1 MMNSQIVHGILEY
14 LIIGIGWAILVE
26 YLDSRQSS
34 SKLKKSITTRLI
46 LVLLW
51 PATVFIAI
59 VNVLSNLIKK

>member
-59 VNVLSNLIKK
+59 VNVLSNLINK

>member
-1 MMNSQIVHGILEY
+1 MMAYSLLHGIFEY
-14 LIIGIGWAILVE
+14 LIIGIGWAVLVE
-26 YLDSRQSS
+26 YLDSRRSS

-59 VNVLSNLIKK
+59 VNLLRNLIHK

>member
-1 MMNSQIVHGILEY
+1 MLNNQIVHGILEY

>member
-1 MMNSQIVHGILEY
+1 MENIVHGILEY
-14 LIIGIGWAILVE
+14 LIIGICWAILVE

-59 VNVLSNLIKK
+59 VNVI

>member
-1 MMNSQIVHGILEY
+1 MLNNQIVHGILEY

-46 LVLLW
+46 LVCLW

-59 VNVLSNLIKK
+59 VNLLRNLIHK

>member
-1 MMNSQIVHGILEY
+1 MTNQLVYRILEY
-14 LIIGIGWAILVE
+14 LILGIGWAIIVE

>member
-1 MMNSQIVHGILEY
+1 MMTYSLLHGIFEY
-14 LIIGIGWAILVE
+14 LIIGICWAVLVE
-26 YLDSRQSS
+26 YLDSRRSS

>member
-1 MMNSQIVHGILEY
+1 MENIVHGILEY